1 MSYFR
6 IHHSLCVLE
15 LSAQKQRNIRTQIS
29 RVKSKRENKC
39 DGCKSLKMHTNCTGT
54 VKDV

>member
-15 LSAQKQRNIRTQIS
+15 LSAQKQRNISTQIS